1 MSEIP
6 GTDTGLEKPQNT
18 GGEATQAPEANG
30 SGTENNPTPVSTK
43 GSNGEDT
50 TGSNSST
57 DVKNEYGKPAPE
69 GTEGGKASSHQ
80 ATGTEGQG
88 GATLTTEKATSTQ
101 EVLEGLK
108 GTLTE

>member
-1 MSEIP
+1 MSETLTTEQGEP
-6 GTDTGLEKPQNT
+6 TLET
-18 GGEATQAPEANG
+18 VSGGNGQTQEANG
-30 SGTENNPTPVSTK
+30 SGTENTPKPVSTE

-57 DVKNEYGKPAPE
+57 VTQSRSGKPAQK

-88 GATLTTEKATSTQ
+88 GATPTTDEAASTQ
-101 EVLEGLK
+101 EVLEGLERN
-108 GTLTE
+108 LTE